1 MPEYVLTRSA
11 ESDLIEIARYTRR
24 EWGERQRDKYIRE
37 LFDLFAAIAAAPHLS
52 QNRDHI
58 RPDLKSRRHK
68 KTHTVYFRVEGDT
81 AQILRVLHVRQDVNA
96 AFYEEG
102 RRCD

>member
-1 MPEYVLTRSA
+1 MPEYVLTPSA

-37 LFDLFAAIAAAPHLS
+37 LFGLFEAIAAAPQLS
-52 QNRDHI
+52 QNRDRI

-68 KTHTVYFRVEGDT
+68 KTHTVY
-81 AQILRVLHVRQDVNA
+81 
-96 AFYEEG
+96 
-102 RRCD
+102 CPS

>member
-1 MPEYVLTRSA
+1 MPEYVLTHSA

-37 LFDLFAAIAAAPHLS
+37 LFDLFAAIAADPHLS
-52 QNRDHI
+52 HNRDRI
-58 RPDLKSRRHK
+58 RPDLKSRRHT

-81 AQILRVLHVRQDVNA
+81 VQILRVLHVRQDVNA
-96 AFYEEG
+96 AFSEET
-102 RRCD
+102 DDL